1 MDEDKWSADEDK
13 SGGRRGQEGS
23 GGHGAAPSSSSLVC
37 VMSESWMREGPALKA
52 TSRPAGTQIGQHMN
66 MQHEEGTERYQRGK
80 GISCKSQKKNQQE
93 NPTNIEENL
102 KPGSLLAERRA

>member
-1 MDEDKWSADEDK
+1 MPQWSVDEDKWSVDEDK
-13 SGGRRGQEGS
+13 SGGRRGQEDS

-37 VMSESWMREGPALKA
+37 VTSESWIREGQALKA

-80 GISCKSQKKNQQE
+80 GISCKSQKKPKKTQQ
-93 NPTNIEENL
+93 T
-102 KPGSLLAERRA
+102 